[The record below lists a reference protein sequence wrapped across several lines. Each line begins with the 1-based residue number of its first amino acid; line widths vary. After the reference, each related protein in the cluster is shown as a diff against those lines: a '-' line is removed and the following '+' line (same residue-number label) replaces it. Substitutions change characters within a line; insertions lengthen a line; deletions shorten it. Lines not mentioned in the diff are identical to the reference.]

1 MKSQENRIEDAA
13 VALVSELRWR
23 GDLDRGREIAR
34 AMLEAADRES
44 PKWPTDKSVKA
55 FTSAANTTGGWHSH
69 EGRRAALRAALL
81 ADPIVKAAV
90 ALVAYWGDAQA
101 ALLRVADTP
110 PGALVRAVR
119 EAGL

>member
-1 MKSQENRIEDAA
+1 MKSQERRIEDAA
-13 VALVSELRWR
+13 VALVGELRWR
-23 GDLDRGREIAR
+23 GHLDRAREIAR

-55 FTSAANTTGGWHSH
+55 LTSAANTTDGWHSH

-90 ALVAYWGDAQA
+90 ALVADWESVRMPLQLPDS
-101 ALLRVADTP
+101 P
-110 PGALVRAVR
+110 PGVLVRAVR